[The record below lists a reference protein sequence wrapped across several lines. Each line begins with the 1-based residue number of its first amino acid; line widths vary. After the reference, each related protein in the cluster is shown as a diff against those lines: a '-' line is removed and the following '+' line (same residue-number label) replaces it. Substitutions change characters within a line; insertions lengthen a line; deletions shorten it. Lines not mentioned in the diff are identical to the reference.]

1 MELQARLFADLS
13 ESHLAQSAAS
23 VRARKPVATPAGDQ
37 ACFLFSAYTQ
47 VCQLIQE
54 EGPETPAFLTTVSRK
69 NQKLRLA
76 TPPGM
81 PIYGAAPRSGPSA
94 AGLDCRPQ

>member
-37 ACFLFSAYTQ
+37 TCFLFSAYPQ
-47 VCQLIQE
+47 VFQLIQE
-54 EGPETPAFLTTVSRK
+54 QEEDPETPAFLTTVSRK
-69 NQKLRLA
+69 HQKLRLA

-81 PIYGAAPRSGPSA
+81 P
-94 AGLDCRPQ
+94 L